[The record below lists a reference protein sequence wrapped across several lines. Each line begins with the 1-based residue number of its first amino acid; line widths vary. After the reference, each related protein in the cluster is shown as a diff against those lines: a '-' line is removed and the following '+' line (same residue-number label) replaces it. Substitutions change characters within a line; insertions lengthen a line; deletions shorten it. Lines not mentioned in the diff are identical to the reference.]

1 MSEILTHEQHVALV
15 EDLVCCAEQDIR
27 DDMDDSS
34 IATQTRKALVL
45 AQFAA
50 LRSALAAA
58 EREAEEHSR
67 TAEAAVKCLGR
78 IGEATWDAGL
88 PGGDREQTLRNVTAL
103 VSERD
108 EARDGEAKWRRELD
122 AAIELSERSREIVKA
137 ALNQAPEYFYDRHD
151 NGEWSAEHIAHAIR
165 CLFAERDSLR
175 SRLAEMDHLGTG
187 AARSAG

>member
-58 EREAEEHSR
+58 ERDAAYNADEVTRQNHLWSER
-67 TAEAAVKCLGR
+67 CEAA
-78 IGEATWDAGL
+78 E
-88 PGGDREQTLRNVTAL
+88 
-103 VSERD
+103 SERD
-108 EARDGEAKWRRELD
+108 RLRDALGEIAAGDHGEYCGLRNQMLLAGGKTECYADCPKRVAQEAL
-122 AAIELSERSREIVKA
+122 
-137 ALNQAPEYFYDRHD
+137 APAPRP
-151 NGEWSAEHIAHAIR
+151 ATP
-165 CLFAERDSLR
+165 
-175 SRLAEMDHLGTG
+175 HLGTG
-187 AARSAG
+187 AARSAR

>member
-58 EREAEEHSR
+58 
-67 TAEAAVKCLGR
+67 GR
-78 IGEATWDAGL
+78 
-88 PGGDREQTLRNVTAL
+88 
-103 VSERD
+103 ERD
-108 EARDGEAKWRRELD
+108 SWTESARMYARNADYYRGLIDDALKNDPAAYVADDGSISEGVLRAKLPELYR
-122 AAIELSERSREIVKA
+122 AVSS
-137 ALNQAPEYFYDRHD
+137 
-151 NGEWSAEHIAHAIR
+151 
-165 CLFAERDSLR
+165 ERDSLR
-175 SRLAEMDHLGTG
+175 TERDDAIRLLRLACQDLTGTLVAEQSSSLADIALAIEAACSRLAEMDHLGTG